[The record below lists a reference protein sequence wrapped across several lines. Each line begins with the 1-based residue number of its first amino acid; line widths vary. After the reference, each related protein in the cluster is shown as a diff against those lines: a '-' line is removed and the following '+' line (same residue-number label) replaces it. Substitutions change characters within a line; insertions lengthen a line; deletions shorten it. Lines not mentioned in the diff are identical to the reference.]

1 MKNLLFILGFITFP
15 LLAGA
20 QTTTKLLDKPD
31 TTKKVLI
38 VEASCGQCKFGLPG
52 MGCSLAVRI
61 DGQAYY
67 VNGTNIDSHGD

>member
-38 VEASCGQCKFGLPG
+38 VDHRADNVNLDYREWV
-52 MGCSLAVRI
+52 AVL
-61 DGQAYY
+61 QFE
-67 VNGTNIDSHGD
+67 